1 MEGEVVSVIPTFQ
14 PPPET
19 LELVRILAQ
28 SGPVVVS
35 DDASPCTS
43 DHKLALIHEI
53 PSVSVIRNTRN
64 RGIGRALNH
73 GLALAHRIN
82 CPWLLTV
89 DQDSTV
95 DREYALHMVEYADQ
109 LISRGLPIGALGAGL
124 VQDLSGPLKYPCT
137 SLGGGQS
144 GVTITPEVVQSGTL
158 WSVPAMVEL
167 NGFSETLGMDAVD
180 AAACLGLRSKGL
192 LVAINPTAGIWH
204 QIEGAQQ
211 FSIAGRR
218 FMVTGHSPTRRR
230 AIVRNRVRLFPRE
243 FVQSPLHA
251 VRTVRRSVVN
261 YMASPISRRT

>member
-1 MEGEVVSVIPTFQ
+1 MSVVPTFR

-19 LELVRILAQ
+19 LQLVRILVQ

-43 DHKLALIHEI
+43 DQRLALIRGI
-53 PSVSVIRNTRN
+53 PGVSVIRNTRN

-73 GLALAHRIN
+73 GLALAHQIN

-109 LISRGLPIGALGAGL
+109 LVSRGLPIGALGAGL
-124 VQDLSGPLKYPCT
+124 VHDVSGPLKYPCT
-137 SLGGGQS
+137 SLGGDQS

-158 WSVPAMVEL
+158 WSVPAMVQMA
-167 NGFSETLGMDAVD
+167 GFNEGLGMDAID

-192 LVAINPTAGIWH
+192 LVAINPTAEIRH

-230 AIVRNRVRLFPRE
+230 AIVRNRVRLFPGE
-243 FVQSPLHA
+243 FVQSPRHA
-251 VRTVRRSVVN
+251 IRTVRRSLVN
-261 YMASPISRRT
+261 YVASPISKRT